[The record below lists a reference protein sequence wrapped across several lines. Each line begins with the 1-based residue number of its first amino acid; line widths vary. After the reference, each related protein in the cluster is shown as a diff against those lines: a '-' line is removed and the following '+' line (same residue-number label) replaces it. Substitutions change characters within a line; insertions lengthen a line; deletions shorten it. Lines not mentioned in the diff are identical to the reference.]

1 MNMSIQPEPSVTA
14 VIVAAGS
21 GRRMGGVAKPFLTL
35 CGRPVLAYVLDA
47 FAQCPLVA
55 EMVVVTRPGEI
66 AEAEKIGREYE
77 KFAGAVPG
85 GSTRQLSVRA
95 GLERASGDYLA
106 IHDGARPLVPP
117 ACIERVI
124 CAAYGCGAA
133 AAAVKVKDTIKVTD
147 DWGYVMQ
154 TPERARLWAVQTPQV
169 FEKELLLRAFAAAET
184 VGADYTD
191 DCQLVEAIGGK
202 VRLVEGD
209 YANLKIT
216 TPEDMDAAAAL
227 LRKRE
232 TQV

>member
-1 MNMSIQPEPSVTA
+1 MNMSTQAEPSVTA
-14 VIVAAGS
+14 VIVAAGN
-21 GRRMGGVAKPFLTL
+21 GRRMGGAAKPFLPL

-47 FAQCPLVA
+47 FAHCPLVT
-55 EMVVVTRPGEI
+55 EIVVVTRPNEM
-66 AEAEKIGREYE
+66 AEAGKIGRAYK
-77 KFAGAVPG
+77 KFAGVVPG

-106 IHDGARPLVPP
+106 IHDGARPLVSL
-117 ACIERVI
+117 ACIERAI
-124 CAAYGCGAA
+124 RAAFVCGAA

-169 FEKELLLRAFAAAET
+169 FKKALLLRAFAAAEA

-191 DCQLVEAIGGK
+191 DCQLVEAIGGR

-227 LRKRE
+227 LRKKG
-232 TQV
+232 TQA